1 MRAIILAAGRGSRL
15 KSLTED
21 KPKCLIQLDKKPL
34 LEWQLEA
41 LRGANITDIGIV
53 VGYLSEKINYPEL
66 HYFKNEKWDETNM
79 VYSLTCADEWLQNF
93 TCIISYADIVYPS
106 LTVEK
111 LANNVTDEISIPYNT
126 EWYKLWK
133 KRFKDPLQ
141 DAETFKIDKEGYLLE
156 IGNKAGNIS
165 DIQGQYMG
173 LLKITPDGWR
183 KIHHY
188 LKNNQSVCNSL
199 DITKLLN
206 KLIEIGIKIK
216 TIPINNSWYE
226 IDTHSDIDLYSSMLM
241 HG

>member
-141 DAETFKIDKEGYLLE
+141 DAETFKIDKEGYRLVFNCGSNGGQEVEHLHLHLL
-156 IGNKAGNIS
+156 GG
-165 DIQGQYMG
+165 
-173 LLKITPDGWR
+173 R
-183 KIHHY
+183 KM
-188 LKNNQSVCNSL
+188 KWPP
-199 DITKLLN
+199 
-206 KLIEIGIKIK
+206 G
-216 TIPINNSWYE
+216 
-226 IDTHSDIDLYSSMLM
+226 
-241 HG
+241 